1 MLEPVMWRGPGFGVF
16 DEGSRYE
23 RFMGRWSERLAPLL
37 VTFADVRDDQLVLDV
52 GSGTGSLARSV
63 IDCVPSAR
71 VIGMEPARAFARH
84 ARAHT
89 QSTSVQYVVGALPTI
104 PHPGASF
111 DRVLALLVL
120 NFVSDRAAALREMIR
135 VTRPG
140 GIIAAAVWDYGGGME
155 MLRVFWD
162 EAVSADPAAGSRD
175 ERHMP
180 LCRRGELGALWRAH
194 GLTAVEEPVL
204 SVDARFES
212 FDDFWLPFLGGQG
225 PAGMYVN
232 GRAPAAREALQHK
245 LRQRVLPDHPDGEIV
260 MTLRAWAVKG
270 VVEA

>member
-1 MLEPVMWRGPGFGVF
+1 MF

-37 VTFADVRDDQLVLDV
+37 VRFADVRDDQIVLDV

-63 IDCVPSAR
+63 VDGVPSAR
-71 VIGMEPARAFARH
+71 VIGTEPGCAFARH

-89 QSTSVQYVVGALPTI
+89 PSRRVQYVVGALPDL
-104 PHPGASF
+104 PHPGETF
-111 DRVLALLVL
+111 DRVIALLVL
-120 NFVSDRAAALREMIR
+120 NFVSDRDAALREMIR

-140 GIIAAAVWDYGGGME
+140 GVIAAAVWDYGDGMD

-162 EAVSADPAAGSRD
+162 EAVSADPAAGPRD

-180 LCRRGELGALWRAH
+180 LCRRGELSALWRAH
-194 GLTAVEEPVL
+194 ALTAVEEPML
-204 SVDARFES
+204 SVNARFES
-212 FDDFWLPFLGGQG
+212 VDDFWLPFLGGQG

-232 GRAPAAREALQHK
+232 GLAPASREALREK
-245 LRQRVLPDHPDGEIV
+245 LRQRVLPDRPDGGFV
-260 MTLRAWAVKG
+260 LTLRAWAVKG
-270 VVEA
+270 VVRA

>member
-1 MLEPVMWRGPGFGVF
+1 VEW
-16 DEGSRYE
+16 
-23 RFMGRWSERLAPLL
+23 RLAPLL

-89 QSTSVQYVVGALPTI
+89 QSTNVQYVVGALPTI
-104 PHPGASF
+104 PHPGATL

-162 EAVSADPAAGSRD
+162 EAASADPA
-175 ERHMP
+175 
-180 LCRRGELGALWRAH
+180 GELGALWRAH
-194 GLTAVEEPVL
+194 GLTAVEESVL
-204 SVDARFES
+204 SLDARFES

-225 PAGMYVN
+225 PAGLYVH
-232 GRAPAAREALQHK
+232 GLAPAAREALQHK

-270 VVEA
+270 MVEA

>member
-1 MLEPVMWRGPGFGVF
+1 VF

-84 ARAHT
+84 ARAQT
-89 QSTSVQYVVGALPTI
+89 QSTNVQYVVGALPTI
-104 PHPGASF
+104 PHPGATF

-162 EAVSADPAAGSRD
+162 EAASGDPAAGSRD

-180 LCRRGELGALWRAH
+180 LCRRGELGTLWRAH
-194 GLTAVEEPVL
+194 GLTAVEESVL
-204 SVDARFES
+204 SLDARFES

-232 GRAPAAREALQHK
+232 GLAPASREALREK
-245 LRQRVLPDHPDGEIV
+245 LRQRVLPDRPHGGFV
-260 MTLRAWAVKG
+260 LTLRAWAVKG
-270 VVEA
+270 VARA